1 MSRILVADDDPVGR
15 ELIREILE
23 SQGYQVTE
31 AGDGA
36 DALAAIQANAP
47 DLVLLDIQM
56 PVLDG
61 FGVIQAL
68 RRDERFHA
76 LTVLALT
83 AFAMRGDREKAMAAG
98 FDGYIAKPINVPV
111 FRELIRQALGQGG
124 LD

>member
-31 AGDGA
+31 ADDGA